1 MIVVY
6 TLQALLHTIK
16 CSANFPASMQLLH
29 ETCLVFHIHN
39 TTKHAFIFHL
49 IVFHLLTYSTINAS
63 CNGGSSDV
71 SESIYCSSTLLLS
84 TDFDDP
90 SESLILMQPSSTVPV
105 ESESV
110 NIPTS
115 SSGLLA
121 SMDITSTLVTEIA
134 SGSQTLELGSSQT
147 SSLLYG
153 PTMTSSFL
161 LMETTFLSS
170 AQSSSY
176 FSSPPLSSSSNIL
189 MSSVLPSSLV
199 QSLSQS
205 ILSTQSLSL
214 SSSDILATPTPSPSL
229 SSPPLV
235 VSSSERVLETLSTT
249 AHYMVSS
256 SLFVTIS
263 TRPPTNSLVSSFSA
277 LFTQIST
284 SSITPTPG
292 QPDLLHSLL
301 SYRLFVTFYSN
312 KFSSNIFSSHSS
324 SICTE

>member
-1 MIVVY
+1 MKHVWYFISTTQPN
-6 TLQALLHTIK
+6 TL
-16 CSANFPASMQLLH
+16 SF
-29 ETCLVFHIHN
+29 
-39 TTKHAFIFHL
+39 FIL
-49 IVFHLLTYSTINAS
+49 YIVFHLLTYSTINAS

-90 SESLILMQPSSTVPV
+90 SESLILIQPSSTVPV

-205 ILSTQSLSL
+205 ILLSTQSLSL

-235 VSSSERVLETLSTT
+235 VSSSEKVLETLSTT

-263 TRPPTNSLVSSFSA
+263 TRPPTNSLVSNFST

-292 QPDLLHSLL
+292 QPPLLHSLL

-312 KFSSNIFSSHSS
+312 KFSSNIFSSHPS